1 MNIEIKKSLKPVN
14 YNKAI
19 KFLEKRLL
27 EIHQNKSNELLWILN
42 HPSIYTGGTNYK
54 KNEILDNSIKVI
66 DSSRGGK
73 LTWHGS
79 GQLVCYF
86 VLDLKKRNKDIRLLI
101 KKIEQ
106 TIIETINSYKIES
119 HSDRQ
124 NIGIWVYQ
132 NNKKKKV
139 AAIGIKLKKWIA
151 YHGFS
156 INIDN
161 DLEPYSKILPCGVT
175 EDKVTTLKNCKNQ
188 NYKDFKNRLI
198 KNFIKNFQN

>member
-27 EIHQNKSNELLWILN
+27 GIHQNKSNELLWILN

-79 GQLVCYF
+79 GLSMLFCF
-86 VLDLKKRNKDIRLLI
+86 RF
-101 KKIEQ
+101 
-106 TIIETINSYKIES
+106 
-119 HSDRQ
+119 
-124 NIGIWVYQ
+124 
-132 NNKKKKV
+132 KKKK
-139 AAIGIKLKKWIA
+139 
-151 YHGFS
+151 
-156 INIDN
+156 
-161 DLEPYSKILPCGVT
+161 
-175 EDKVTTLKNCKNQ
+175 
-188 NYKDFKNRLI
+188 
-198 KNFIKNFQN
+198 